1 MQTVKL
7 SCARTGSAVGREA
20 GFWRA
25 PPKGRPGPA
34 DRVPA
39 PTPRGCPWRPPDA
52 RHARARFFARD
63 SRPPQRDRSSVR
75 MPRARGSG
83 LARLSW
89 FLLHGSKIPRM
100 PGTSSWFGQ
109 RTTCHT
115 VTASLAVLGWVEV
128 AHVGF
133 QRHFDLLQDI
143 PLLQG
148 QPAYPY
154 VAQPTQEQ
162 VRYLQ
167 PQRHFGWRDHQHFLD
182 RRDSILVFLHL
193 IHPSLCRVRLRPVRL
208 AIGERRP
215 GRAQDAKAP
224 EKRAHGHE
232 RPGDEAWEASPE
244 HRHPE
249 QGAARR
255 GGDRVLV

>member
-34 DRVPA
+34 DRVPGR
-39 PTPRGCPWRPPDA
+39 TPRVCSLGPPDA
-52 RHARARFFARD
+52 RRARARFFARD
-63 SRPPQRDRSSVR
+63 SRPPRRDRSSVR

-143 PLLQG
+143 PLLQA
-148 QPAYPY
+148 QPAYLY

-162 VRYLQ
+162 VAYLQ
-167 PQRHFGWRDHQHFLD
+167 PQRRFGWRDHQHFLD
-182 RRDSILVFLHL
+182 RRGLGPLFLSL
-193 IHPSLCRVRLRPVRL
+193 FPPSLF
-208 AIGERRP
+208 
-215 GRAQDAKAP
+215 
-224 EKRAHGHE
+224 
-232 RPGDEAWEASPE
+232 
-244 HRHPE
+244 
-249 QGAARR
+249 R
-255 GGDRVLV
+255 GP

>member
-1 MQTVKL
+1 MRTVKL
-7 SCARTGSAVGREA
+7 SSACTGSAVGRKA
-20 GFWRA
+20 GFWPA
-25 PPKGRPGPA
+25 LPKGRPGPA
-34 DRVPA
+34 DRVPV
-39 PTPRGCPWRPPDA
+39 PNPRDCPWGRPDA
-52 RHARARFFARD
+52 RRARARFLARD
-63 SRPPQRDRSSVR
+63 SRSLWHDRSSRR
-75 MPRARGSG
+75 MRRAGGSG
-83 LARLSW
+83 LALLSW

-182 RRDSILVFLHL
+182 RRDSILVFLYL

-208 AIGERRP
+208 AI
-215 GRAQDAKAP
+215 
-224 EKRAHGHE
+224 
-232 RPGDEAWEASPE
+232 
-244 HRHPE
+244 
-249 QGAARR
+249 
-255 GGDRVLV
+255 